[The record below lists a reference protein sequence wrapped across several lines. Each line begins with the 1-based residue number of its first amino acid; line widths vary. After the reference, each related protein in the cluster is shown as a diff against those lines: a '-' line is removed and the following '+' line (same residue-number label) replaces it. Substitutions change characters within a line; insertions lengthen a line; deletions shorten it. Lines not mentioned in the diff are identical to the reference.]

1 MNYEESIA
9 FIHGKAGKGVKVGL
23 ENMRRLMR
31 RLGDPQKPIA
41 VHPCGGDK
49 RQGVHLCAD

>member
-31 RLGDPQKPIA
+31 RLGDPQKQLRCIMWRGQTARGLP
-41 VHPCGGDK
+41 V
-49 RQGVHLCAD
+49 R